1 MCDLKQQEKKMR
13 KIKKNLDIDVEVKF
27 IPFPCEDARQEAYR
41 THARLWLRAR
51 ERELK
56 SKERIFSR
64 IGSKKSV
71 NQKHKIPALT
81 NPTL

>member
-1 MCDLKQQEKKMR
+1 M
-13 KIKKNLDIDVEVKF
+13 IKERFMKSKNLHIDVEVKF

-56 SKERIFSR
+56 SKEGKTRL
-64 IGSKKSV
+64 K
-71 NQKHKIPALT
+71 
-81 NPTL
+81 

>member
-1 MCDLKQQEKKMR
+1 MKKT
-13 KIKKNLDIDVEVKF
+13 KKNLDIYVEIKF
-27 IPFPCEDARQEAYR
+27 IPFPCQDARQEAYR

-81 NPTL
+81 NPAV

>member
-56 SKERIFSR
+56 SKERICSR
-64 IGSKKSV
+64 IRSKKSV
-71 NQKHKIPALT
+71 NRKYKILPLT
-81 NPTL
+81 NPIV